1 MALWEIVCHAPG
13 TKIDPHRARYF
24 TLGLPILGVGDRVVR
39 RVNSV
44 LHFTRSSKLSNR
56 TSPCS
61 KLSIRGIRLHKLWQ
75 KSRAS
80 DYFNWRNGIPREH
93 RSKTDRNV
101 LSVRSRLRCRD
112 GVPVLGHNFRNR
124 PSLGSNRWNGQ
135 IGPHFRCRLSSTR
148 LPDASEKAQGPAPL
162 TAPHAPR
169 SPRPPGQGEQFA
181 LNA

>member
-1 MALWEIVCHAPG
+1 LALWEIACHAHG

-24 TLGLPILGVGDRVVR
+24 PLGLPILGVGDRVVR

-61 KLSIRGIRLHKLWQ
+61 KPSIRGIRLHKLWQ

-101 LSVRSRLRCRD
+101 LSVRSRLRCRN
-112 GVPVLGHNFRNR
+112 GGPFLGHNFRIAR
-124 PSLGSNRWNGQ
+124 HSGVIVGIDRSGRISGGAICPQ
-135 IGPHFRCRLSSTR
+135 CVI
-148 LPDASEKAQGPAPL
+148 
-162 TAPHAPR
+162 PR
-169 SPRPPGQGEQFA
+169 QRERFSFKQRRI
-181 LNA
+181 